1 VNGNRVEEFLHG
13 HNTRDSTR
21 QRPSKIKS
29 SKYPENH
36 IGVTIPGYTLPKC
49 DRSGAFTGDR
59 LVYMTTPARIGCRL
73 LSVCLLLVLIIGLGN
88 TAVAAAQLEPAPT
101 TNSVPTINSGDN
113 AWLLAS
119 TALVLMMTAPG
130 LVLFYGGLVRSKNVL
145 STMMHSL
152 ILMAVISTLW
162 MVFGYSV
169 AFSSGNAFFGNP
181 LTHLFLKGVGGMP
194 NPAYAA
200 TVPAESFMLFQMMFA
215 IITPALISGAVAE
228 RVRFKAYLLF
238 IVLWTVI
245 VYLPLCHMMWG
256 RGGLFNW
263 ASGGKIPVLD
273 FAGGTVVHIS
283 SGVSALVFALVIGR
297 RTGFP
302 REPMMPHNVVLSL
315 IGAGLL
321 WVGWFGFNAGSA
333 LNAGAL
339 ATSAFAATHFSAAAA
354 ALSWTCAEWY
364 LKGKPSVL
372 GAASGMVAG
381 LATITPASGFV
392 SVPAAFGIG
401 LVAGVVCYLAVT
413 KLKAA
418 FGYDDSLDVFGVHG
432 VGSTVGMLMLG
443 FLASAEV
450 NPLIGTTFQK
460 NGVAVSLAGGM
471 HQFWNQ
477 LAGVGATVA
486 LAAIATFLILKL
498 VDATIG
504 LRVDQEDE
512 SVGLDLSQ
520 HGERAYNE

>member
-1 VNGNRVEEFLHG
+1 M
-13 HNTRDSTR
+13 TKST
-21 QRPSKIKS
+21 
-29 SKYPENH
+29 
-36 IGVTIPGYTLPKC
+36 
-49 DRSGAFTGDR
+49 
-59 LVYMTTPARIGCRL
+59 RIGCRL
-73 LSVCLLLVLIIGLGN
+73 LSACLLLVLIIGLGN
-88 TAVAAAQLEPAPT
+88 TVVAAAQLEPAPVA
-101 TNSVPTINSGDN
+101 NSAPAAINSGDN

-169 AFSSGNAFFGNP
+169 AFGSGNAFFGNP
-181 LTHLFLKGVGGMP
+181 LTHLFLKGVGGAP
-194 NPAYAA
+194 DPAYAA

-238 IVLWTVI
+238 IILWTVV

-256 RGGLFNW
+256 QGGLFNW

-297 RTGFP
+297 RDGFP
-302 REPMMPHNVVLSL
+302 REPMVPHNVVLSL
-315 IGAGLL
+315 VGAGLL

-333 LNAGAL
+333 LNAGTL

-354 ALSWTCAEWY
+354 ALSWTGAEWY

-413 KLKAA
+413 KLKLT

-432 VGSTVGMLMLG
+432 VGSTTGMLLLG
-443 FLASAEV
+443 FLASPAV
-450 NPLIGTTFQK
+450 NPLIATTFSQ
-460 NGVAVSLAGGM
+460 NGVVVSLAGGM
-471 HQFWNQ
+471 HQMWNQ
-477 LAGVGATVA
+477 LAGVAATVA
-486 LAAIATFLILKL
+486 LAAGATFIILKL
-498 VDATIG
+498 VDAVVG

-512 SVGLDLSQ
+512 SLGLDLSQ